1 MFAVLFL
8 YEPFFTWRRGAT
20 IGHTRNHLVVVSQG
34 SGGTPTL
41 GQAFARYFLKVL
53 LGLPSFVTM
62 VFSRKHQAV
71 HDWLT
76 RTTVQLAADADA
88 AAHEFHIE
96 RAEDEARVLPSR
108 RRRVLVLV
116 GYLIALFVLS
126 AIVFGAVDPTGCAR
140 QQICTDGRRLVLQ
153 GISLSWLTLS
163 LAAVV
168 AAWKG
173 LLPGARG
180 VRGTAERQTITAV
193 LEDQ

>member
-1 MFAVLFL
+1 
-8 YEPFFTWRRGAT
+8 
-20 IGHTRNHLVVVSQG
+20 
-34 SGGTPTL
+34 
-41 GQAFARYFLKVL
+41 
-53 LGLPSFVTM
+53 
-62 VFSRKHQAV
+62 
-71 HDWLT
+71 
-76 RTTVQLAADADA
+76 
-88 AAHEFHIE
+88 
-96 RAEDEARVLPSR
+96 
-108 RRRVLVLV
+108 VLVLV